1 MLLKSMTLEPDPI
14 AYPGNVTISAELQ
27 VRVPLSSPQKVSL
40 GMGMVGEVLEGR
52 CGGPYGRDPEGCMFR
67 DLWVIV
73 QSRFLRATKDA

>member
-1 MLLKSMTLEPDPI
+1 MLLKGMTLEPDPI
-14 AYPGNVTISAELQ
+14 EYPGNVTISAELH
-27 VRVPLSSPQKVSL
+27 VPVPLSSPQKVS
-40 GMGMVGEVLEGR
+40 MGMVEEVLEGR